1 MLAVIKIKSR
11 VIILI
16 RSLRINKSHLKSNK
30 RNKKVNGH
38 NKTIKAKI
46 IIKIMKAKEVLT
58 LNKFPLNQTEIINNI
73 FKQKIRIL
81 VHRLA

>member
-1 MLAVIKIKSR
+1 M
-11 VIILI
+11 
-16 RSLRINKSHLKSNK
+16 
-30 RNKKVNGH
+30 NGH

>member
-46 IIKIMKAKEVLT
+46 IIKMKAKEVLT